1 MRKAVKKVIST
12 LGAIGV
18 SVALVGCGGDAA
30 TESTQTISVSG
41 STSVT
46 ELMEVLGETFGQKNN
61 NVVVEVQ
68 GTGSSAGIRAAND
81 GTSEIGMS
89 SRGVA
94 DSELNQDVQK
104 TVLAH
109 DGIAVVVN
117 NANGVVDLAADQISS
132 IYRGEITNWSAVGG
146 SDSPIVVV
154 TRDPASG
161 TRGAFE
167 DIMNLQDRD
176 ENGTK
181 FSAIF
186 SGAQVAAGNGAVKTT
201 VAQNQY
207 AIGYISLGSVDD
219 SLKALFVD
227 GAEATSANISSG
239 AYGVA
244 RPFVLLHGE
253 ELSETSKAYMNW
265 MLSSEGQKIVEEKGY
280 ISVI

>member
-1 MRKAVKKVIST
+1 MGKAVKKVIST
-12 LGAIGV
+12 LSAIGV
-18 SVALVGCGGDAA
+18 SAALVGCGSDAA

-46 ELMEVLGETFGQKNN
+46 ELMEVLGETFGQKNSS
-61 NVVVEVQ
+61 VVVEVQ

-89 SRGVA
+89 SRSVA
-94 DSELNQDVQK
+94 DSELNQDVRK

-117 NANGVVDLAADQISS
+117 NANGVVDLAGEQISS

-219 SLKALFVD
+219 SLKALSVD
-227 GAEATSANISSG
+227 GAEATGANISSG

-253 ELSETSKAYMNW
+253 ELSEASKAYMNW
-265 MLSSEGQKIVEEKGY
+265 MLSSEGQKVVEEKGY

>member
-1 MRKAVKKVIST
+1 MKKVIST

-18 SVALVGCGGDAA
+18 SAALVGCGGDVA
-30 TESTQTISVSG
+30 TESSQTISVSG

-46 ELMEVLGETFGQKNN
+46 ELMEVLGETFGQKNT

-94 DSELNQDVQK
+94 DSELNQGVQK

-117 NANGVVDLAADQISS
+117 NANGVTDLGSEQISS

-146 SDSPIVVV
+146 SDAPIVVV

-167 DIMNLQDRD
+167 EIMELQDRD
-176 ENGTK
+176 ADGNK

-201 VAQNQY
+201 VAQNEF

-219 SLKALFVD
+219 SLKALSVD
-227 GAEATSANISSG
+227 GAEATGANISSG

-253 ELSETSKAYMNW
+253 NLSETSKAYMNW
-265 MLSSEGQKIVEEKGY
+265 MLSSEGQRIVEEKGY

>member
-1 MRKAVKKVIST
+1 MKKVIST

-18 SVALVGCGGDAA
+18 SAVLVGCGGGDAA
-30 TESTQTISVSG
+30 TEGTQTISVSG

-46 ELMEVLGETFGQKNN
+46 ELMEVLGETFGQKNA
-61 NVVVEVQ
+61 NVMIEVQ

-94 DSELNQDVQK
+94 ASELDSGVRK
-104 TVLAH
+104 TILAH

-117 NANGVVDLAADQISS
+117 NANGVVDLAAEQISS

-167 DIMNLQDRD
+167 EIMNLQERD
-176 ENGTK
+176 GNGNK
-181 FSAIF
+181 YSAIF

-219 SLKALFVD
+219 SLKALSVD
-227 GAEATSANISSG
+227 GAEATGANISSG

-244 RPFVLLHGE
+244 RPFVLLH
-253 ELSETSKAYMNW
+253 SEDMSEASKAYMNW
-265 MLSSEGQKIVEEKGY
+265 MLSSEGQKIIEERGY
-280 ISVI
+280 ISAR

>member
-1 MRKAVKKVIST
+1 MKKVILST
-12 LGAIGV
+12 LGAVGV
-18 SVALVGCGGDAA
+18 SAALVGCGGDAA
-30 TESTQTISVSG
+30 TQTQTISVSG

-46 ELMEVLGETFGQKNN
+46 ELMEVLGETFAQKNS

-68 GTGSSAGIRAAND
+68 GTGSSAGVRAAND

-94 DSELNQDVQK
+94 DSEMDAGISQ

-117 NANGVVDLAADQISS
+117 NANGIVDLSSEQISS

-167 DIMNLQDRD
+167 EIMSLQARD
-176 ENGTK
+176 ENGNK
-181 FSAIF
+181 YSAIF

-201 VAQNQY
+201 VAQNNY

-219 SLKALFVD
+219 SLKALSVD
-227 GAEATSANISSG
+227 GAEASGANIASG
-239 AYGVA
+239 SYGVA
-244 RPFVLLHGE
+244 RPFVLMHGE
-253 ELSETSKAYMNW
+253 LSSASESYLKW

-280 ISVI
+280 IPVI

>member
-61 NVVVEVQ
+61 SVVVEVQ

-94 DSELNQDVQK
+94 DSELNQNVQK

-201 VAQNQY
+201 VAQNEY

-219 SLKALFVD
+219 SLKALSVD
-227 GAEATSANISSG
+227 GAEATGANISSG

-253 ELSETSKAYMNW
+253 ELSEASKAYMDW
-265 MLSSEGQKIVEEKGY
+265 MLSSEAQKIVEEKGY
-280 ISVI
+280 ISAI